1 MVFKRIHS
9 FFISVSS
16 IISHKI
22 VSALTTLIMLLTDNR
37 KNRPRSGAVIMQL
50 IDYFTMLATS
60 AAKSS

>member
-1 MVFKRIHS
+1 MVFRRIHS
-9 FFISVSS
+9 FFISVSAV
-16 IISHKI
+16 ISDLF
-22 VSALTTLIMLLTDNR
+22 VSDFMMFSKLLKENR